1 MAAKKKAVKKEGI
14 KTFVGSRVAN
24 KRFKQ
29 YMITAKTPAE
39 RAAIKS
45 MVLGESVQYWGKDD
59 PESDSTT
66 E

>member
-1 MAAKKKAVKKEGI
+1 MAAEKKAVKKEGI

-45 MVLGESVQYWGKDD
+45 MVLGEGVQYWGQG
-59 PESDSTT
+59 
-66 E
+66 